1 MSERLR
7 VLVADDEPMA
17 RKRLLRLLK
26 GVADVEIA
34 GEAEDGA
41 QVLQKVKD
49 GGVDAVLLD
58 IQMQG
63 LTGLE
68 AMRLMPADGP
78 YVIFCT
84 AHSEHAVDAFDAGA
98 IDYLLK
104 PVEAARLEKAL
115 QRARDRG
122 AIERFKGEAARQRTL
137 APGLSRLPV
146 PTRNG
151 IVLVD
156 PKEVSHAV
164 LDGELVTLSTAQ
176 GDFLTDASLQELQA
190 RLPDSFMRVHR
201 RALLNLAQVVRL
213 EPCETGGFLART
225 ARGDGV
231 QVSRQ
236 AARELRRML
245 GLRKAPDSEDG
256 DR

>member
-1 MSERLR
+1 VSEKLR
-7 VLVADDEPMA
+7 VLVADDELMA
-17 RKRLLRLLK
+17 RRRLLRLLK
-26 GVADVEIA
+26 AVSDVEVA

-41 QVLQKVKD
+41 QVLRRIHE

-58 IQMQG
+58 IQMPG

-104 PVEAARLEKAL
+104 PIEGARLEKAL
-115 QRARDRG
+115 QRARDRES
-122 AIERFKGEAARQRTL
+122 IKRFKQEAARQRVGV
-137 APGLSRLPV
+137 PGLSRLPV
-146 PTRNG
+146 STRNG
-151 IVLVD
+151 IVLLD
-156 PKEVSHAV
+156 PKQVSHAV
-164 LDGELVTLSTAQ
+164 LDGELVTICSAQ
-176 GDFLTDASLQELQA
+176 GDFLTDTSLQELEA
-190 RLPDSFMRVHR
+190 RLPDCFMRVHR
-201 RALLNLAQVVRL
+201 RALLNLEQVVRL

-245 GLRKAPDSEDG
+245 GLRKAPEDG
-256 DR
+256 EVEK